1 MRANNVRKI
10 WRKGG
15 AVVNGWC
22 GIPSGF
28 AAEVLANQGFDSVT
42 VDLQHGLVHYD
53 SAIPMLQG
61 ISTTNATPMCRVP
74 WLEEGIIMKMLDAG
88 CYGIICPMINNADDA
103 VRLGRSCRYPPKGY
117 RSNGPARA
125 AIYGGADYQPKANAT
140 VLAIGMIETEDGLK
154 NLEAILKTKAMDAV
168 YVGPSDLGL
177 ALGRKATLDQT
188 DPVVVKQI
196 NHIKDTCKKYRTKVG
211 IHCGSAEYAKKM
223 VKEGFDLVTLSVDY
237 RIMAAGAASMVQ
249 YMRKK

>member
-42 VDLQHGLVHYD
+42 IDLQHGIVHYD

-61 ISTTNATPMCRVP
+61 ISTTDATPMCRVP

-88 CYGIICPMINNADDA
+88 CYGIICPMINNAEDA
-103 VRLGRSCRYPPKGY
+103 ERFGRSCRYPPRGF

-125 AIYGGADYQPKANAT
+125 AIYGGADYQKRSNST

-154 NLEAILKTKAMDAV
+154 NLDAILKTKALDAV
-168 YVGPSDLGL
+168 YIGPSDLGL
-177 ALGRKATLDQT
+177 ALGRVPTLDQT

-196 NHIKDTCKKYRTKVG
+196 NYIKDTCKKRGTKVG
-211 IHCGSAEYAKKM
+211 IHCAAPQYAKKM
-223 VKEGFDLVTLSVDY
+223 VKQGFDLVTLSVDY
-237 RIMAAGAASMVQ
+237 RIMAAAAADMVK
-249 YMRKK
+249 YMR

>member
-22 GIPSGF
+22 SIPDGF
-28 AAEVLANQGFDSVT
+28 AAEVMANQGYDSVT
-42 VDLQHGLVHYD
+42 VDLQHGIVHYD
-53 SAIPMLQG
+53 SSIAMLQG
-61 ISTTNATPMCRVP
+61 ISTTNATPMARVP

-88 CYGIICPMINNADDA
+88 CYGIICPMINNAEEADRFA
-103 VRLGRSCRYPPKGY
+103 RTCRYPPQGY

-125 AIYGGADYQPKANAT
+125 SLYGGDDYQKKANTT

-154 NLEAILKTKAMDAV
+154 NLDAILKVKGLDSI

-177 ALGRKATLDQT
+177 ALGREAKLDQT

-196 NHIKDTCKKYRTKVG
+196 TYIRETCKKRGVKVG
-211 IHCGSAEYAKKM
+211 IHCGSWEYAKKM

-237 RIMAAGAASMVQ
+237 RILAVAAASMVKN
-249 YMRKK
+249 MRAK

>member
-22 GIPSGF
+22 SIPSGY
-28 AAEVLANQGFDSVT
+28 AAEVMAHQGFDSVT
-42 VDLQHGLVHYD
+42 VDLQHGIVSYD

-61 ISTTNATPMCRVP
+61 ISTTSVTPMCRVP

-88 CYGIICPMINNADDA
+88 CYGVICPMINNADDA
-103 VRLGRSCRYPPKGY
+103 VRLGKTCRYPPKGY

-125 AIYGGADYQPKANAT
+125 SLYGGGDYQPKANAT

-154 NLEAILKTKAMDAV
+154 NLEAILKPKALDAI
-168 YVGPSDLGL
+168 YIGPSDLGL

-196 NHIKDTCKKYRTKVG
+196 NYIKDTCKKRGTKVG

-237 RIMAAGAASMVQ
+237 RILAVAASGMVQ

>member
-28 AAEVLANQGFDSVT
+28 AAEVMANQGFDSMT
-42 VDLQHGLVHYD
+42 IDLQHGIVHYD
-53 SAIPMLQG
+53 SALPMLQA
-61 ISTTNATPMCRVP
+61 ISTTNATPMARVP

-88 CYGIICPMINNADDA
+88 CYGIICPMINNREDA
-103 VRLGRSCRYPPKGY
+103 ERLAMSCRYPPRGF
-117 RSNGPARA
+117 RSFGPARA
-125 AIYGGADYQPKANAT
+125 SIYGGADYAAKSNST

-154 NLEAILKTKAMDAV
+154 NLDDILKVRGLDAI

-177 ALGRKATLDQT
+177 ALGRVPQLDQT

-196 NHIKDTCKKYRTKVG
+196 KYIKDTCKKRGVKVG
-211 IHCGSAEYAKKM
+211 IHCASSAYAKKM

-237 RIMAAGAASMVQ
+237 RIMGAAAAEMVKQ
-249 YMRKK
+249 MR

>member
-22 GIPSGF
+22 GIPNGF
-28 AAEVLANQGFDSVT
+28 AAEVMANQGFDSVT
-42 VDLQHGLVHYD
+42 IDLQHGLVHYD
-53 SAIPMLQG
+53 SSIPMLQG
-61 ISTTNATPMCRVP
+61 ISTTDATPMARVP

-103 VRLGRSCRYPPKGY
+103 VRLGKSCRYPPKGY

-125 AIYGGADYQPKANAT
+125 AIYGGADYQPKANNT

-154 NLEAILKTKAMDAV
+154 NLDAILKTKAMDAV
-168 YVGPSDLGL
+168 YIGPSDLGL

-196 NHIKDTCKKYRTKVG
+196 NHIKNACKKSGTRVG
-211 IHCGSAEYAKKM
+211 IHCASAEYAKKM

-237 RIMAAGAASMVQ
+237 RIMAGAAAEMVQ
-249 YMRKK
+249 KMRKK

>member
-42 VDLQHGLVHYD
+42 IDLQHGIVHYD

-61 ISTTNATPMCRVP
+61 ISTTDATPMCRVP

-88 CYGIICPMINNADDA
+88 CYGIICPMIN
-103 VRLGRSCRYPPKGY
+103 
-117 RSNGPARA
+117 
-125 AIYGGADYQPKANAT
+125 T
-140 VLAIGMIETEDGLK
+140 
-154 NLEAILKTKAMDAV
+154 
-168 YVGPSDLGL
+168 
-177 ALGRKATLDQT
+177 
-188 DPVVVKQI
+188 
-196 NHIKDTCKKYRTKVG
+196 
-211 IHCGSAEYAKKM
+211 
-223 VKEGFDLVTLSVDY
+223 
-237 RIMAAGAASMVQ
+237 
-249 YMRKK
+249 

>member
-28 AAEVLANQGFDSVT
+28 AAEVMANQGFDSVT
-42 VDLQHGLVHYD
+42 IDLQHGLVHYD
-53 SAIPMLQG
+53 SSIPMLQG
-61 ISTTNATPMCRVP
+61 ISTTNATPMARVP

-88 CYGIICPMINNADDA
+88 CYGIICPMINNAEDA
-103 VRLGRSCRYPPKGY
+103 VRFAQSCRYPPKGF

-125 AIYGGADYQPKANAT
+125 SIYGGADYQPKANNT

-154 NLEAILKTKAMDAV
+154 NLESILKAKAMDAV
-168 YVGPSDLGL
+168 YIGPSDLGL

-196 NHIKDTCKKYRTKVG
+196 NYIKDTCKKHGVKVG
-211 IHCGSAEYAKKM
+211 IHCAAAAYAKKM

-237 RIMAAGAASMVQ
+237 RIMAGAAAEMVDF
-249 YMRKK
+249 MRKK

>member
-22 GIPSGF
+22 GIPDGF

-61 ISTTNATPMCRVP
+61 ISTTNATPMARVP

-103 VRLGRSCRYPPKGY
+103 VRLGKSCRYPPKGY

-125 AIYGGADYQPKANAT
+125 AIYGGADYQPKANST

-154 NLEAILKTKAMDAV
+154 NLESILKTKALDAV

-196 NHIKDTCKKYRTKVG
+196 KYIRETCKKHRTKVG
-211 IHCGSAEYAKKM
+211 IHCATPEYAKKM
-223 VKEGFDLVTLSVDY
+223 VKEGFDLITLSVDY
-237 RIMAAGAASMVQ
+237 RIMAAAAAEMVNK
-249 YMRKK
+249 MR

>member
-22 GIPSGF
+22 GIPNGF

-42 VDLQHGLVHYD
+42 IDLQHGLVHYD
-53 SAIPMLQG
+53 SSIPMLQG
-61 ISTTNATPMCRVP
+61 ISTTSATPMARVP

-88 CYGIICPMINNADDA
+88 AYGIICPMINNADDA
-103 VRLGRSCRYPPKGY
+103 VRLGKSCRYPPKGY

-125 AIYGGADYQPKANAT
+125 AIYGGADYQPKANST

-154 NLEAILKTKAMDAV
+154 NLEAILKTKALDAV
-168 YVGPSDLGL
+168 YIGPSDLGL

-196 NHIKDTCKKYRTKVG
+196 NYIKDACKKHRTKVG
-211 IHCGSAEYAKKM
+211 IHCATAEYAKKM
-223 VKEGFDLVTLSVDY
+223 VKQGFDLVTLSVDY
-237 RIMAAGAASMVQ
+237 RIMAGAASEMVQ

>member
-22 GIPSGF
+22 GIPNGF
-28 AAEVLANQGFDSVT
+28 AAEVMANQGFDSVT
-42 VDLQHGLVHYD
+42 IDLQHGLVHYD
-53 SAIPMLQG
+53 TAIPMLQG
-61 ISTTNATPMCRVP
+61 ISTTDATPMARVP

-103 VRLGRSCRYPPKGY
+103 VRLGKPCRYPPKGY

-125 AIYGGADYQPKANAT
+125 AFYGGADYQKKANNT
-140 VLAIGMIETEDGLK
+140 VLAIGMIETDDGLK
-154 NLEAILKTKAMDAV
+154 NLDAILKTKALDAV
-168 YVGPSDLGL
+168 YIGPSDLGF
-177 ALGRKATLDQT
+177 ALGREAKLDQT

-196 NHIKDTCKKYRTKVG
+196 NHIKDRCKKSGTKVG
-211 IHCGSAEYAKKM
+211 IHCASAEYAKKM

-237 RIMAAGAASMVQ
+237 RIMAGAAAEMVQ
-249 YMRKK
+249 KMRKK

>member
-22 GIPSGF
+22 GIPNGF
-28 AAEVLANQGFDSVT
+28 AAEVMANQGFDSVT
-42 VDLQHGLVHYD
+42 IDLQHGLVHYD
-53 SAIPMLQG
+53 TAIPMLQG
-61 ISTTNATPMCRVP
+61 ISTTDATPMARVP

-103 VRLGRSCRYPPKGY
+103 VRLGKSCRYPPKGY

-125 AIYGGADYQPKANAT
+125 AFYGGADYQKKANNT
-140 VLAIGMIETEDGLK
+140 VLAIGMIETDDGLK
-154 NLEAILKTKAMDAV
+154 NLDAILKTKALDAV
-168 YVGPSDLGL
+168 YIGPSDLGF
-177 ALGRKATLDQT
+177 ALGREAKLDQT

-196 NHIKDTCKKYRTKVG
+196 NHIKDRCKKSGTKVG
-211 IHCGSAEYAKKM
+211 IHCASAEYAKKM

-237 RIMAAGAASMVQ
+237 RIMAGAAAEMVQ
-249 YMRKK
+249 KMRKK

>member
-22 GIPSGF
+22 SIPSGF
-28 AAEVLANQGFDSVT
+28 AAEVMAHQGFDSVT
-42 VDLQHGLVHYD
+42 VDLQHGIVGYD
-53 SAIPMLQG
+53 TAIPMLQG
-61 ISTTNATPMCRVP
+61 ISTTSATPMCRVP

-88 CYGIICPMINNADDA
+88 CYGVICPMINNADDA
-103 VRLGRSCRYPPKGY
+103 VRLGKTCRYPPKGY

-125 AIYGGADYQPKANAT
+125 SLYGGADYQPKANAT

-154 NLEAILKTKAMDAV
+154 NLEAILKPKALDAI
-168 YVGPSDLGL
+168 YIGPSDLGL

-196 NHIKDTCKKYRTKVG
+196 NYIKDTCKKRGTKVG

-223 VKEGFDLVTLSVDY
+223 VKEGFDLITLSVDY
-237 RIMAAGAASMVQ
+237 RILAVGASGMVQ

>member
-15 AVVNGWC
+15 AVINGWC
-22 GIPSGF
+22 SIPSGF
-28 AAEVLANQGFDSVT
+28 AAEVMAHQGFDSVT
-42 VDLQHGLVHYD
+42 VDLQHGIVGYD
-53 SAIPMLQG
+53 TAIPMLQG

-74 WLEEGIIMKMLDAG
+74 WLEEGTIMKMLDAG
-88 CYGIICPMINNADDA
+88 CYGVICPMINNAEEADRL
-103 VRLGRSCRYPPKGY
+103 VRTCRYPPRGY

-125 AIYGGADYQPKANAT
+125 SFYGGGDYQKKANAT

-154 NLEAILKTKAMDAV
+154 NLDAILKVKGLDSI

-177 ALGRKATLDQT
+177 ALGREAKLDQT

-196 NHIKDTCKKYRTKVG
+196 NYIKDTCEKRGVKVG
-211 IHCGSAEYAKKM
+211 IHCGSWEYAKKM

-237 RIMAAGAASMVQ
+237 RIMAVAAQQMVQ
-249 YMRKK
+249 KMRAK

>member
-15 AVVNGWC
+15 AVINGWC
-22 GIPSGF
+22 SIPDGF
-28 AAEVLANQGFDSVT
+28 AAEVMANQGFDSVT
-42 VDLQHGLVHYD
+42 VDLQHGIVHYD
-53 SAIPMLQG
+53 SSIAMLQG

-88 CYGIICPMINNADDA
+88 CYGIICPMINNAEEAD
-103 VRLGRSCRYPPKGY
+103 RLARTCRYPPRGY

-125 AIYGGADYQPKANAT
+125 SLYGGGDYQKKANAT

-154 NLEAILKTKAMDAV
+154 NLDAILKVKGLDAI

-177 ALGRKATLDQT
+177 ALGREAKLDQT

-196 NHIKDTCKKYRTKVG
+196 TYIRETCKKRGVKVG
-211 IHCGSAEYAKKM
+211 IHCGSWEYAKKM

-237 RIMAAGAASMVQ
+237 RILAVAAASMVKN
-249 YMRKK
+249 MRAK